1 MKNSTKFK
9 IPLILLLLFFSF
21 SKVKAQSYAN
31 AFAANIGIVQD
42 GIGGLFNY
50 NYFLD
55 RHDNIEAGVLMTA
68 ANFKY
73 VEGIKIPYNDFTL
86 NIGYSKNVYW
96 NYQNT
101 FNVNLAA
108 GGVFG
113 YETLNKGNKEL
124 SNGAIIESKPG
135 FIYGA
140 YIGVD
145 LDYAITDQYSIT
157 FRMNEYYHANS
168 TLGEFIPFV
177 GLGFRYYAN

>member
-1 MKNSTKFK
+1 MKK
-9 IPLILLLLFFSF
+9 IKILIVSLFMILSY
-21 SKVKAQSYAN
+21 SGNAQSYAN
-31 AFAANIGIVQD
+31 AFAGSLGIVQD
-42 GIGGLFNY
+42 GIGGIFSY

-55 RHDNIEAGVLMTA
+55 RHDNIEAGVFLTA
-68 ANFKY
+68 AKFKY

-86 NIGYSKNVYW
+86 NVGYSKNVFW

-113 YETLNKGNKEL
+113 YETVNNGEKEL
-124 SNGAIIESKPG
+124 KNGAIIRSEPG

-145 LDYAITDQYSIT
+145 LDYALTDQYSIT
-157 FRMNEYYHANS
+157 LRLNEYYHANS

-177 GLGFRYYAN
+177 GLGVRYYAN

>member
-1 MKNSTKFK
+1 MKK
-9 IPLILLLLFFSF
+9 IKILIVSFFMILSY
-21 SKVKAQSYAN
+21 SGHTQSYAN
-31 AFAANIGIVQD
+31 AFSGNIGIVQD

-86 NIGYSKNVYW
+86 NVGYSKNVYW

-113 YETLNKGNKEL
+113 YETVNKGNKEL
-124 SNGAIIESKPG
+124 KNGAIIESKPG

-168 TLGEFIPFV
+168 TLGEFVPFL